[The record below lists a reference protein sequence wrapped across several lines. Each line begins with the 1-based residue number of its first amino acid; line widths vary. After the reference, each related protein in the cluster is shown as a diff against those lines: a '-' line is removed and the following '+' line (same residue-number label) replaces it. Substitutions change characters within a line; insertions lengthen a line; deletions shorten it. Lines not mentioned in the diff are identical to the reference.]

1 MIRFFSLL
9 LIAILVG
16 CATSLRRDTRVDEAL
31 TPPSPERVASW
42 RDLNWQELQAVRTT
56 SPRERW
62 WLSVRAAENALAA
75 DRKDVACGEYRKL
88 SGEKSFILAEWALL
102 RAHELCP
109 STEDLAS
116 IDTVSPATRKWF
128 AETLVRA
135 EQTRFDSFTP
145 EEKTRFLW
153 KKGVTEKDDRQR
165 ELAYIDALGW
175 AERSG
180 DAALK
185 SEATAK
191 LYQNSPR
198 LNPAPTDKD
207 WAAIAGDFRRWREFG
222 RAVQIERRR
231 FESRRTSPEEKFL
244 VLKNIRQTY
253 KVSQNKPETL
263 KASQEWAKYAFQ
275 QFKRRGKKDPA
286 WAGRLLEAR
295 ALWARTLWTENQGDR
310 ARKLLLDTQK
320 LLRGKVGFEEV
331 EFILGKMSE
340 EHGEWAEAARH
351 YDLALQEPKA
361 NLRDRVLWGAAWAH
375 MKLRQNGPAKDR
387 LKAFSETA
395 RDPSDQ
401 TKSLFW
407 IAKITQR
414 DDANAARPLFAELVD
429 KDPLGYYGVLATREL
444 GQMYSPLASTA
455 SDKDVFL
462 WRAPEWPQIAALSLE
477 WLISTGVQDG
487 TNALLE
493 EMQSQLTKNAQAT
506 SDAWLRLSLAY
517 ARAGQSLPLFAAI
530 GQMDPGLRK
539 ELVLKHPELLF
550 PRPYA
555 DLVDSASKKTGVPSE
570 MLYAIMR
577 QESAFNPRA
586 RSPADAYGL
595 TQLLPSVAAQIARD
609 ENIRYTGFQDLY
621 EPETSIPLGAF
632 ELKRLLKRHR
642 QQWIPAVAGYN
653 ASEAAVRGW
662 VKARYKGD
670 VLEFIEEIP
679 YEETRAYV
687 KLVMR
692 NQVFYRRLA
701 TDAPF
706 EFPENCLKIDSSVSN

>member
-1 MIRFFSLL
+1 MIRFFSFI
-9 LIAILVG
+9 LIAVLIG
-16 CATSLRRDTRVDEAL
+16 CATSVRRETRVDDAL
-31 TPPSPERVASW
+31 TPPSNERTQAW
-42 RDLNWQELQAVRTT
+42 RELNWQELQSVRAA
-56 SPRERW
+56 PGREHW
-62 WLSVRAAENALAA
+62 WLSVRAAESALGAG
-75 DRKDVACGEYRKL
+75 RPDVACGEYREL
-88 SGEKSFILAEWALL
+88 SGEKSFILSEWALL

-109 STEDLAS
+109 STDDLAS

-135 EQTRFDSFTP
+135 EQTRFDSFSP

-153 KKGVTEKDDRQR
+153 KKGAIERDDRKR
-165 ELAYIDALGW
+165 ELAFIDALGW
-175 AERSG
+175 AEKS
-180 DAALK
+180 DNVVLK
-185 SEATAK
+185 DEATAK

-198 LNPAPTDKD
+198 LNPAPKDKD

-231 FESRRTSPEEKFL
+231 FDSRRTPPEEKFL
-244 VLKNIRQTY
+244 VLKSIRQTY

-263 KASQEWAKYAFQ
+263 KASQEWAKYALQ
-275 QFKRRGKKDPA
+275 QYKKRGKKDPS

-295 ALWARTLWTENQGDR
+295 ALWARTMWTENQGDR
-310 ARKLLLDTQK
+310 ARKLLLETQK
-320 LLRGKVGFEEV
+320 LLKNKVGFEEV

-340 EHGEWAEAARH
+340 ERGEWADAAAH
-351 YDLALQEPKA
+351 YDLAMLEPKGT
-361 NLRDRVLWGAAWAH
+361 LRDRVLWGAAWAH
-375 MKLRQNGPAKDR
+375 MKLGENAQAKER

-407 IAKITQR
+407 IAKITQKE
-414 DDANAARPLFAELVD
+414 DANAARPLFLELTD
-429 KDPLGYYGVLATREL
+429 KDPLGYYGVLSAREL
-444 GQMYSPLASTA
+444 GQAFAPLASTTD
-455 SDKDVFL
+455 DKDVFL
-462 WRAPEWPQIAALSLE
+462 WRAPEWPQIQALSLE

-487 TNALLE
+487 TATLLE
-493 EMQSQLTKNAQAT
+493 DTQSQLAKNPQA
-506 SDAWLRLSLAY
+506 SRDAWLRLSLAY

-530 GQMDPGLRK
+530 GQMDPALRK

-550 PRPYA
+550 PRPYV
-555 DLVDSASKKTGVPSE
+555 DLVDAASKRSGVPSE

-609 ENIRYTGFQDLY
+609 ENIKYAGFQDLY

-642 QQWIPAVAGYN
+642 EQWIPSVAGYN

-701 TDAPF
+701 TAAPF
-706 EFPENCLKIDSSVSN
+706 EFPENCLKIDTPVSN